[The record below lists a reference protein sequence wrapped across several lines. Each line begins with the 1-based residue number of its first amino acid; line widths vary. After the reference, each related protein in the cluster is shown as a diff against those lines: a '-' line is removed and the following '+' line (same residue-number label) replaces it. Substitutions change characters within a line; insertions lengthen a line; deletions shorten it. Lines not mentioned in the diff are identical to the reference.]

1 VPDRCR
7 PERYRRKMEGH
18 HPMAIVGWAD
28 ENERTEEE
36 YPSDHRANASPS
48 PAGNDG
54 CWNSRTSPGARF
66 APASAVF
73 ANAVRDDVGT
83 RVERSLHMG
92 QRASQT

>member
-1 VPDRCR
+1 VPDRCH

-48 PAGNDG
+48 PAGHDRE
-54 CWNSRTSPGARF
+54 WHSEPAPRTRLAS
-66 APASAVF
+66 ASAVL

-83 RVERSLHMG
+83 RVGRSPHMG